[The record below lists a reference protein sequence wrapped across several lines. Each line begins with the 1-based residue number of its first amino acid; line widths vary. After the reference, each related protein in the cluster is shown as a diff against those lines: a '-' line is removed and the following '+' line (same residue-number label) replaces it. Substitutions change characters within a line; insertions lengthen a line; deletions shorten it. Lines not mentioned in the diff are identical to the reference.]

1 MVMKAGA
8 KTTIRL
14 FKRHVV
20 RLITIIAIILVSVGF
35 MAGIGEVEKTMRLAV
50 NERYIDSNLS
60 DVYLKS
66 TNPYGF
72 TQEEISQ
79 IEQRFG
85 ADNTEKSFSYEYEED
100 GEVFRVYSYDLQ
112 ASLINKLEL
121 LEGRFPI
128 AVDEIVAERETELF
142 PRYDVGEK
150 VTLQGKT
157 YTVCGIVENPLLS
170 LKKDERSFMFSNA
183 YLRNVF
189 YIQTDNLPMVNDI
202 HTLLKNRDL
211 FDAYNAEYETEI
223 REMKAELETELGKE
237 NVIVLSLYE
246 NAGLYSIVA
255 YAEKVGL
262 IAVAFVV
269 FFLLV
274 TLLVV
279 YSTMSRLFE
288 EERSQ
293 IACQKTLGYGDKQTI
308 ARYVFFVA
316 VGILIGGALALPVG
330 YGMLRV
336 IYFAFTSH
344 YSMPAFP
351 SGIRFGY
358 YLFSFAVIF
367 VFNTLLAFIRG
378 IRNVKGSPALLLTPK
393 APKSGKKVLLERIPL
408 LWNRLSFKYKSTL
421 RNVLLFKSRF
431 FMTVVSVIGST
442 VLVFAGMGLLD
453 CARLRENAFA
463 ISAVAILVLVF
474 SAVLCALVVYNLT
487 NINVSERKREIAT
500 LMVLGYHDKEVT
512 GYIYRE
518 IYIMSLIGAL
528 LGVPLGVAFLDIVF
542 GLIDFG
548 TLSDINWWTY
558 VLTPLLTMSFS
569 FISTRLLRKKIVK
582 TDMNASLKSLE

>member
-1 MVMKAGA
+1 MVMKAGV

-72 TQEEISQ
+72 TQEEISH

-128 AVDEIVAERETELF
+128 AADEIVAERETELF
-142 PRYDVGEK
+142 PRYEVGEK

-189 YIQTDNLPMVNDI
+189 YIQTDNLPMINDI
-202 HTLLKNRDL
+202 HALLKNRDL

-367 VFNTLLAFIRG
+367 VFNTLLAFISG

-431 FMTVVSVIGST
+431 LMTVVSVIGST

-558 VLTPLLTMSFS
+558 VLTPLLTMLFS
-569 FISTRLLRKKIVK
+569 FISTRLLRKNIVK

>member
-1 MVMKAGA
+1 MKAGV

-128 AVDEIVAERETELF
+128 AADEIVAERETELF
-142 PRYDVGEK
+142 PRYEVGEK

-170 LKKDERSFMFSNA
+170 LKKDERSFMFSDT

-202 HTLLKNRDL
+202 HALLKNRDL

-308 ARYVFFVA
+308 ARYVFFRC
-316 VGILIGGALALPVG
+316 GRNIDRRGAG
-330 YGMLRV
+330 
-336 IYFAFTSH
+336 FAC
-344 YSMPAFP
+344 
-351 SGIRFGY
+351 
-358 YLFSFAVIF
+358 
-367 VFNTLLAFIRG
+367 
-378 IRNVKGSPALLLTPK
+378 
-393 APKSGKKVLLERIPL
+393 RI
-408 LWNRLSFKYKSTL
+408 WN
-421 RNVLLFKSRF
+421 
-431 FMTVVSVIGST
+431 
-442 VLVFAGMGLLD
+442 
-453 CARLRENAFA
+453 
-463 ISAVAILVLVF
+463 
-474 SAVLCALVVYNLT
+474 
-487 NINVSERKREIAT
+487 
-500 LMVLGYHDKEVT
+500 VT
-512 GYIYRE
+512 GYLFCFHLALFHARISVRDTVWILFVFICSYIRIQYTAGVYQWYKERE
-518 IYIMSLIGAL
+518 RLACVITYAQSAQIREKGVTRTNSVAL
-528 LGVPLGVAFLDIVF
+528 
-542 GLIDFG
+542 
-548 TLSDINWWTY
+548 
-558 VLTPLLTMSFS
+558 
-569 FISTRLLRKKIVK
+569 
-582 TDMNASLKSLE
+582 E